1 MLRKIKNKKAQAE
14 FSPAVLI
21 AVVVGL
27 LLFAPIMI
35 RIIGVTTGTFFTQMN
50 STSPTAVAEADK
62 AVDKVYNFFDYLI
75 IIGILINIIL
85 LFISAWFIDTNPVFI
100 ILFIMFA
107 FIFVIILPSVLDAVD
122 SVWDKMEDV
131 NANDP
136 WRDDSLTG
144 VLKFSNWI
152 RQNLMLFTIIIIAI
166 AGIITYAKFKIRDG
180 VY

>member
-1 MLRKIKNKKAQAE
+1 
-14 FSPAVLI
+14 
-21 AVVVGL
+21 
-27 LLFAPIMI
+27 
-35 RIIGVTTGTFFTQMN
+35 
-50 STSPTAVAEADK
+50 
-62 AVDKVYNFFDYLI
+62 
-75 IIGILINIIL
+75 
-85 LFISAWFIDTNPVFI
+85 
-100 ILFIMFA
+100 
-107 FIFVIILPSVLDAVD
+107 
-122 SVWDKMEDV
+122 MEDV